1 MILDYRISPDPSF
14 SLDGDIIQA
23 IESLW
28 QDPIIPS
35 LMERSSEFYLMDSAP

>member
-14 SLDGDIIQA
+14 TLDTEIVQA

-28 QDPIIPS
+28 HDPIIPS